1 MMHDRKYTAL
11 IVVALVG
18 ILLFLHRGHFNLELR
33 GTHVWRQSITALHI
47 RNFVRYDNNILNPRV
62 ASFNCGRDNISRYEF
77 PLMQWTIAQVE
88 RVTGESVAV
97 VKFYQFLIAISFLI
111 GFMFLLKRAG
121 FDRRFCW
128 MGIWAVAFSPVIYYY
143 SVSPIP
149 DMLALSFATW
159 ALYHAIGFFR
169 SEQNKYWPIFNI
181 GLLISLATLVKLPYI
196 LFMGPAVYLII
207 AKYRMRWKSYFV
219 PFFILAACMIPAFL
233 WYAWV
238 IPQWTVGITKGMFDN
253 QISMDHALQ
262 IISYHLKVMFPY
274 RLLNVVFVPFFL
286 LSVIPM
292 FRSIRR
298 DAVLQSMLLGFL
310 AYLAYFLFELNM
322 IDVVHDYYMMPFV
335 PFLFWGVMTGIR
347 FCWQLRYM
355 AAKVIVGIALIVAPF
370 TCLENTQKDW
380 EITHFHDIY
389 EKQAEFIGAAPPNE
403 KVIMLKDFSGFILPY
418 LIDHHGHIFNFDT
431 LPRSWVKNMISEYDV
446 HYLYSNSRTSDSI
459 NRDFIRDTV
468 FKHGEFKVFRLKD
481 KTAVDTIPA
490 E

>member
-1 MMHDRKYTAL
+1 MNGKKYTAL
-11 IVVALVG
+11 LVAVLIG

-47 RNFVRYDNNILNPRV
+47 RNFLRYDNNILNPRV
-62 ASFNCGRDNISRYEF
+62 ASFNGGRDNISRYEF
-77 PLMQWTIAQVE
+77 PLMQWVIAQVE

-121 FDRRFCW
+121 FDRKYYW

-159 ALYHAIGFFR
+159 ALYHAVGFYR
-169 SEQNKYWPIFNI
+169 STQNKLSSIFYI

-196 LFMGPAVYLII
+196 LFMIPAVYLIF
-207 AKYRMRWKSYFV
+207 AKYRMQWKNYLL
-219 PFFILAACMIPAFL
+219 PFAILASCMIPAFS

-238 IPQWTVGITKGMFDN
+238 IPQWTVGITKGVFDN

-262 IISYHLKVMFPY
+262 IIFYHLKVMFPY
-274 RLLNVVFVPFFL
+274 RLLNIVFVPFFL
-286 LSVIPM
+286 LSVIPV
-292 FRSIRR
+292 FRSIRK
-298 DAVLQSMLLGFL
+298 DALLQSMILGFL

-335 PFLFWGVMTGIR
+335 PFLFYGVLTGIR
-347 FCWQLRYM
+347 YCWQLSYP
-355 AAKVIVGIALIVAPF
+355 AARVLVGAVLIAAPF
-370 TCLENTQKDW
+370 TCRVNTQDDW
-380 EITHFHDIY
+380 DITDFKDIY
-389 EKQAEFIGAAPPNE
+389 EKQAEFIGVAPQDE

-418 LIDHHGHIFNFDT
+418 LIDHRGYIFNFDT
-431 LPRSWVKNMISEYDV
+431 LPRSWVKNMISEYNV
-446 HYLYSNSRTSDSI
+446 HYMYSNSRMSDSI

-481 KTAVDTIPA
+481 KEAADTIPV

>member
-1 MMHDRKYTAL
+1 MNGKKYTAL
-11 IVVALVG
+11 LVAALIG

-47 RNFVRYDNNILNPRV
+47 RNFLRYDNNILNPRV
-62 ASFNCGRDNISRYEF
+62 ASFNGGRDNISRYEF
-77 PLMQWTIAQVE
+77 PLMQWVIAQVE

-121 FDRRFCW
+121 FDRKYYW

-159 ALYHAIGFFR
+159 ALYHAVGFYR
-169 SEQNKYWPIFNI
+169 SKQNKLSSIFYI

-196 LFMGPAVYLII
+196 LFMIPAVYLIF
-207 AKYRMRWKSYFV
+207 AKYRMQWKQYAL
-219 PFFILAACMIPAFL
+219 PFAILASCMIPAFS

-238 IPQWTVGITKGMFDN
+238 IPQWTVGITKGVFDN

-262 IISYHLKVMFPY
+262 IIFYHLKVMFPY
-274 RLLNVVFVPFFL
+274 RLLNIAFVPFFL
-286 LSVIPM
+286 LSVIPV
-292 FRSIRR
+292 FRSIRK
-298 DAVLQSMLLGFL
+298 DALLQSMILGFL

-335 PFLFWGVMTGIR
+335 PFLFYGVMTGIR
-347 FCWQLRYM
+347 YCWQLSYP
-355 AAKVIVGIALIVAPF
+355 AARVLVGAVLIAAPF
-370 TCLENTQKDW
+370 TCRVNTQDDW
-380 EITHFHDIY
+380 DITDFKDIY
-389 EKQAEFIGAAPPNE
+389 EKQAEFIGVAPQDE

-418 LIDHHGHIFNFDT
+418 LIDHRGYIFNFDT
-431 LPRSWVKNMISEYDV
+431 LPRSWVKNMISEYNV
-446 HYLYSNSRTSDSI
+446 HYMYSNSRMSDSI
-459 NRDFIRDTV
+459 NSDFIRDTV

-481 KTAVDTIPA
+481 KEAADTIPV